1 MVLVVKKAPIISTE
15 TFRMVISL
23 SKTFLE
29 TQSFFIVSN
38 QIQMI
43 FVLRGTG
50 STERKL
56 LNFKTSRKTFNQDTK
71 AILNYIYILQDSV
84 VRFNSTL

>member
-1 MVLVVKKAPIISTE
+1 
-15 TFRMVISL
+15 MVINV

-38 QIQMI
+38 QKQMI

-50 STERKL
+50 SRERKL
-56 LNFKTSRKTFNQDTK
+56 LDFKTSSKTFPQDTK
-71 AILNYIYILQDSV
+71 AISNYIYL
-84 VRFNSTL
+84 L

>member
-1 MVLVVKKAPIISTE
+1 
-15 TFRMVISL
+15 MVINV

-38 QIQMI
+38 QTQMI

-50 STERKL
+50 SRERKL
-56 LNFKTSRKTFNQDTK
+56 LDFRTSGKTFPQDTK
-71 AILNYIYILQDSV
+71 AISNYIYL
-84 VRFNSTL
+84 L

>member
-1 MVLVVKKAPIISTE
+1 MILLEKKTAIILTE
-15 TFRMVISL
+15 TFRMVINL

-38 QIQMI
+38 QKEII

-50 STERKL
+50 SRERKL
-56 LNFKTSRKTFNQDTK
+56 LNFETSSKTLTQDTK
-71 AILNYIYILQDSV
+71 AISNYIYL
-84 VRFNSTL
+84 L

>member
-1 MVLVVKKAPIISTE
+1 MILLEKKTAIILTE
-15 TFRMVISL
+15 TFRMVINL

-38 QIQMI
+38 QKEMI

-50 STERKL
+50 SRERKL
-56 LNFKTSRKTFNQDTK
+56 LNFKTSSKTFTQDTK
-71 AILNYIYILQDSV
+71 AISNYIYL
-84 VRFNSTL
+84 L

>member
-1 MVLVVKKAPIISTE
+1 MILLEKKTAIILTE
-15 TFRMVISL
+15 TFRMVINL

-38 QIQMI
+38 QKEII

-50 STERKL
+50 SRERKL
-56 LNFKTSRKTFNQDTK
+56 LNFETSSKTFTQDTK
-71 AILNYIYILQDSV
+71 AISNYIYL
-84 VRFNSTL
+84 L